1 MEKGYRPP
9 FLVPWPQIFS
19 DLRAAVVWDSD
30 GEGERGKRTK
40 NVGINYCDGD
50 VGCGLWELYSG
61 MIQGYRDQRQDEGC
75 PEMEKWRRR
84 VKRRC
89 KGGSLRVD
97 LLPRKISGL
106 RARLWRLTWEKERGR
121 GQRGR
126 SVKRLGHMHPCVSY
140 RFL

>member
-1 MEKGYRPP
+1 MEKGYPP

-19 DLRAAVVWDSD
+19 DLWAAVVWDSD

-75 PEMEKWRRR
+75 PEMEKWRRS
-84 VKRRC
+84 C
-89 KGGSLRVD
+89 Q
-97 LLPRKISGL
+97 
-106 RARLWRLTWEKERGR
+106 AEM
-121 GQRGR
+121 QRGFTE
-126 SVKRLGHMHPCVSY
+126 G
-140 RFL
+140 